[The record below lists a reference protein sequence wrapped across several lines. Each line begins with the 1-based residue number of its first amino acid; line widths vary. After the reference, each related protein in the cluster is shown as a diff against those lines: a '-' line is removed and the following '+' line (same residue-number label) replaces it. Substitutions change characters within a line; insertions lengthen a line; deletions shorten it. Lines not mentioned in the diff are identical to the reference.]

1 MKPLIGLVLGL
12 AAGTLVGPA
21 LATKLQWPVW
31 LCFLVVAVDGF
42 LLVDVPYQFSE
53 FFATA
58 RLHSKGYGYF
68 ADGLGISVL
77 LFILFGIAP
86 IILLVWIVWQF
97 IQW

>member
-1 MKPLIGLVLGL
+1 MKPLIGLVLGV
-12 AAGTLVGPA
+12 AAGVLVGPA

-31 LCFLVVAVDGF
+31 LSFLIITIDGF

-58 RLHSKGYGYF
+58 LLHSKGYGQF

-86 IILLVWIVWQF
+86 VILLAWIVWQF
-97 IQW
+97 IRW